1 MAKSELSSLVGRTST
16 SEHGKQTQSAG
27 PARLAM
33 GLRLASWSSIQN
45 ASGSR
50 LLHDSRDNYLDFHRP
65 KDGLQMDRS
74 VLGGLRAH
82 RPLAAPAQ
90 QPSSHFCNAREAI
103 VAARKVHPR
112 WGPKKLRAVLLR
124 AHPGIELPSISTFAA
139 VFKRHGL
146 IVPRRRRRRTP
157 PSSNPLSGATHP
169 NIPMLCGASTSRATF
184 EGVERALRT
193 LFQTFGLPDAIRS
206 DNGSPFAS
214 KAPAGLSELS
224 AWWLKLGIRHE
235 HIETASHSRMA
246 ATSGC
251 ISPSNSPPPLL
262 LPAPGKPSSVPST
275 AFASSTMS
283 SALTKR
289 STNASLPTSTAA
301 RSDFDYP
308 EDYERS
314 RVRNRPPRLE
324 RSLRLC
330 LCRSEAAMARPS
342 VANERP
348 WRVYFCQLPIGTLS
362 GNRVTPL

>member
-1 MAKSELSSLVGRTST
+1 
-16 SEHGKQTQSAG
+16 
-27 PARLAM
+27 
-33 GLRLASWSSIQN
+33 
-45 ASGSR
+45 
-50 LLHDSRDNYLDFHRP
+50 
-65 KDGLQMDRS
+65 
-74 VLGGLRAH
+74 
-82 RPLAAPAQ
+82 
-90 QPSSHFCNAREAI
+90 
-103 VAARKVHPR
+103 
-112 WGPKKLRAVLLR
+112 
-124 AHPGIELPSISTFAA
+124 
-139 VFKRHGL
+139 
-146 IVPRRRRRRTP
+146 
-157 PSSNPLSGATHP
+157 
-169 NIPMLCGASTSRATF
+169 MLYGASTSRATF
-184 EGVERALRT
+184 EGVEPALRT

-362 GNRVTPL
+362 GNRFTPL

>member
-1 MAKSELSSLVGRTST
+1 
-16 SEHGKQTQSAG
+16 
-27 PARLAM
+27 M

-90 QPSSHFCNAREAI
+90 QPSSHFLGAQGAASRALARPPRHR
-103 VAARKVHPR
+103 VALDQYVRSRLQTPWARSSASAETAHASLVQPAERRDPSQCSVVHRLQGRLSKASSALCGRSSRRLGSPM
-112 WGPKKLRAVLLR
+112 PSALTMA
-124 AHPGIELPSISTFAA
+124 LPSP
-139 VFKRHGL
+139 
-146 IVPRRRRRRTP
+146 PRPLQVSLSSP
-157 PSSNPLSGATHP
+157 PGGSNSVSVTSASSP
-169 NIPMLCGASTSRATF
+169 
-184 EGVERALRT
+184 
-193 LFQTFGLPDAIRS
+193 
-206 DNGSPFAS
+206 
-214 KAPAGLSELS
+214 
-224 AWWLKLGIRHE
+224 
-235 HIETASHSRMA
+235 ASHSRMA
-246 ATSGC
+246 AMSGC
-251 ISPSNSPPPLL
+251 ISPSNSPPPVL

-362 GNRVTPL
+362 GNRFTPL